1 MKPRPIIFST
11 PMVPLILADQK
22 TQTRRIFKMP
32 KGLQWYTKS
41 MSGNDRFD
49 GEHTGDVCDI
59 DGSGWW
65 SLDELACPYG
75 QVGDQLWGRESWRIA
90 AWTEN
95 GELMVEYR
103 DGTFSKWLKDPTD
116 VDGEKFNN
124 IIMQCSDELD
134 RKGIDTDKDGNYS
147 REALQSLRW
156 RSAMFMPRWASRI
169 LIEITDVRIERV
181 QNISEE
187 DAIAEGS
194 YLVRCQCPQM
204 QSKPRSIIE
213 ATFRQTYCHIHG
225 NEYSHLWNLINGKK
239 HPWESNPWVWVLQ
252 FKRVEMPA

>member
-11 PMVPLILADQK
+11 PMVPLIIADQK

-59 DGSGWW
+59 DGGGWW

-75 QVGDQLWGRESWRIA
+75 QVGDQLWGRESWRIS

-116 VDGEKFNN
+116 VDGEKFNNIN

-156 RSAMFMPRWASRI
+156 RSAMLMPRWASRI
-169 LIEITDVRIERV
+169 LIEITDIRIERV

-187 DAIAEGS
+187 DAIAEG
-194 YLVRCQCPQM
+194 CPI
-204 QSKPRSIIE
+204 QSPMPFIQGYGS
-213 ATFRQTYCHIHG
+213 ASASG
-225 NEYSHLWNLINGKK
+225 WYSELFNQINGDGA
-239 HPWESNPWVWVLQ
+239 WESNPWVWVLS